1 MRASLL
7 RADVVAE
14 HLGDQA
20 AGLRRIFGPEAL
32 RVITFVSGSK
42 GVGKTSAVA
51 NIAAA
56 MARQGREVLV
66 LDENLA
72 SNVAST
78 FGVQAKHDLFN
89 VINRDRRLSDV
100 LVNVAPGVRVLPAAR
115 AVKKLGK
122 LLPNQQEALLEA
134 ITGMSHPADVIL
146 VDASMDHPLGFSP
159 LGLAARET
167 VVVACAN
174 GAAITDAYA
183 LIKKVALGYSRRHFR
198 ILINRAKSAA
208 DADAIQSNLA
218 ELARQRGVAAVAY
231 AGHVP
236 DDDLMRHASRL
247 SQPVVA
253 AHPDAGAALALRAI
267 AREML
272 DWPAE
277 TADSAGLEGFVQ
289 QLLHF
294 SRRIDPVTIHAG

>member
-1 MRASLL
+1 M
-7 RADVVAE
+7 AE
-14 HLGDQA
+14 YLGDQA

-32 RVITFVSGSK
+32 RAITFVSGSK
-42 GVGKTSAVA
+42 GVGKTNAVA

-56 MARQGREVLV
+56 MARLGREVLV

-72 SNVAST
+72 SNVASI
-78 FGVQAKHDLFN
+78 FGVQAKHDLFH

-100 LVNVAPGVRVLPAAR
+100 LVHVAPGVRVLPAAR
-115 AVKKLGK
+115 AVRKLGK

-134 ITGMSHPADVIL
+134 IVGMPHPADVIL

-167 VVVACAN
+167 VVVACAS
-174 GAAITDAYA
+174 GPAITDAYA

-198 ILINRAKSAA
+198 ILINRARTAA
-208 DADAIQSNLA
+208 DADAIQRNLA
-218 ELARQRGVAAVAY
+218 ELARQRGVAAIDY

-236 DDDLMRHASRL
+236 QDDLVRHASRL

-253 AHPDAGAALALRAI
+253 AHPEAEAAVALRAI

-272 DWPAE
+272 DWP
-277 TADSAGLEGFVQ
+277 TAADDAAGLEQFVQ

-294 SRRIDPVTIHAG
+294 SQHIDPVTIHAG